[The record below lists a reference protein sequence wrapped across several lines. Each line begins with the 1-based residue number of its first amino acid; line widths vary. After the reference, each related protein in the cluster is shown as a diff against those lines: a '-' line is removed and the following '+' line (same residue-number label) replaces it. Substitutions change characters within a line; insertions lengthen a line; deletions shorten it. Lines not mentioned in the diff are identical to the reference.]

1 MVMVI
6 RRRRMVMVI
15 RRRRIVMVMVIRRR
29 RRMVMVMK
37 RRRIIAGGDGPS
49 LVVRNISHPRRS
61 RVALR
66 LKIFAIC

>member
-1 MVMVI
+1 
-6 RRRRMVMVI
+6 
-15 RRRRIVMVMVIRRR
+15 MVMVIRRR